1 MILENMSVK
10 RIILHEVFQRKDDRL
25 PVTPRYGGHL
35 IQLPTDAMD
44 DFKTRIIEAMGNNS
58 KSMQMTIADGA
69 SGSVPEIA
77 SRLVKANDAQFIQIS
92 QAIADQLTAKQIART
107 LPGGIVVVFSGTVG
121 SPARPFLG
129 IIKAE
134 TQSGFLREVKKGG
147 IDASYLRDLF
157 LTPAAKLYKI
167 GMFIHVDPNADPK
180 KFPEGWLSFVYDS
193 HMTSANR
200 DGAAQYFYEAFL
212 GCIIPQNSS
221 FLTKAFFDHT
231 RDFIKAMNVPPE
243 KRADLLT
250 GLYTYLKVDN
260 TPTLSVDSFA
270 KNYLPK
276 EAADDFQIFMT
287 QRKFPLTN
295 IQKDIADLQ
304 SVLRL
309 RKMVFSNS
317 IKFTAPPE
325 AFKDMVSVETIDGK
339 SQTGV
344 PQQWTRITIRDH
356 VRDEQ

>member
-1 MILENMSVK
+1 M
-10 RIILHEVFQRKDDRL
+10 ILHEVFQRKDDKL
-25 PVTPRYGGHL
+25 PIPPRYGGHL

-44 DFKTRIIEAMGNNS
+44 DFKTRVIDALGNNS
-58 KSMQMTIADGA
+58 KSMEMTISDGA
-69 SGSVPEIA
+69 AGSVPEIS
-77 SRLVKANDAQFIQIS
+77 SRLIKANDSQFIQIS

-107 LPGGIVVVFSGTVG
+107 LPGGIVVVFSGTIG

-134 TQSGFLREVKKGG
+134 TQSGFLREVKRGG
-147 IDASYLRDLF
+147 IDAAYLKDLF

-167 GMFIHVDPNADPK
+167 GLFVHFDSNADPK
-180 KFPEGWLSFVYDS
+180 AFPIGWQAFVFDS
-193 HMTSANR
+193 HMSSANR

-212 GCIIPQNSS
+212 GCVIPQNSS

-231 RDFIKAMNVPPE
+231 KEFIKRLSLPPE

-260 TPTLSVDSFA
+260 APTLSVNAFS
-270 KNYLPK
+270 KNFLPGDT
-276 EAADDFQIFMT
+276 ADDFEAFMK
-287 QRKFPLTN
+287 QKKFPLGA
-295 IQKDIADLQ
+295 IQKDISDIQ

-325 AFKDMVSVETIDGK
+325 AFKDMVTVESVDGK
-339 SQTGV
+339 SKDGT

-356 VRDEQ
+356 IRDET